1 VIFRAKYR
9 FVLHGLFWER
19 LGKEEVRCHENSG
32 SQGLALERLEQ

>member
-9 FVLHGLFWER
+9 FVLHGLLWER

-32 SQGLALERLEQ
+32 LQELAFKRLEP